1 MTCIFI
7 GAFIPFGNY
16 GFSSSGPIPA
26 SQLFISAMSKHPD
39 IAKNLYQRIVEQA
52 RKEAFY
58 RRCGVPDTVDGRF
71 ESIALHCFLVLH
83 RLKSEDEE
91 GADLAQAL
99 FDVMFEDMDD
109 NVREM
114 GVGDV
119 SVGAEVKR
127 MARSLLGR
135 VAAYDA
141 ALEVHE
147 EINGEEAGKE
157 RLEAALDRNLYGSV
171 KVEKAHLGTMVDYM
185 RREIGS
191 LAVQPFSALLEGQCR
206 FGSPPP

>member
-1 MTCIFI
+1 
-7 GAFIPFGNY
+7 
-16 GFSSSGPIPA
+16 
-26 SQLFISAMSKHPD
+26 MSKYPD
-39 IAKNLYQRIVEQA
+39 IAKNLYRRTVEQA
-52 RKEAFY
+52 RKEALY
-58 RRCGVPDTVDGRF
+58 CRCGVPDSVDGRF
-71 ESIALHCFLVLH
+71 ESIALHCFLILH

-141 ALEVHE
+141 ALESH
-147 EINGEEAGKE
+147 GEESGKE
-157 RLEAALDRNLYGSV
+157 DLEAALDRNLYGSV
-171 KVEKAHLGTMVDYM
+171 KVEKANLGKMAAYM
-185 RREIGS
+185 RREIKALS
-191 LAVQPFSALLEGQCR
+191 AQPISALSRGECR
-206 FGSPPP
+206 FGSPPS

>member
-1 MTCIFI
+1 MT
-7 GAFIPFGNY
+7 
-16 GFSSSGPIPA
+16 
-26 SQLFISAMSKHPD
+26 KHTD
-39 IAKNLYQRIVEQA
+39 IAKGLYTRIVEQA

-58 RRCGVPDTVDGRF
+58 RSCGVPDSVDGRF
-71 ESIALHCFLVLH
+71 ESIAVHCFLILY
-83 RLKSEDEE
+83 RIKNEDEE

-114 GVGDV
+114 GVSDV

-135 VAAYDA
+135 VAVYDST
-141 ALEVHE
+141 LEV
-147 EINGEEAGKE
+147 NGDETGDD
-157 RLEAALDRNLYGSV
+157 RLEVALDNNLYGTI
-171 KVEKAHLGTMVDYM
+171 KVSKAHLGKMADYI

-191 LAVQPFSALLEGQCR
+191 LSTQPFSNLLAGVCR
-206 FGSPPP
+206 FGSPPS